1 MKRTKVAF
9 FAEILIEDF
18 DGAARTMF
26 QLINRIDHTQFEY
39 FFIYGNGPDK
49 FEDHLTYKVP
59 TFKIPANEDYCLAIP
74 HLTKSKLERALDH
87 FTPDV
92 IHIATPS
99 LLGFYALNYARKRN
113 IPVLTIYHTHFIAY
127 IAYYLKHVTPLVR
140 PTITWIKKIMT
151 NFYNRCDIVYIPSLE
166 ITRQLIKIGID
177 AGKVTLWKRGIDTSL
192 FNPNKRDCTYIEQ
205 ITQNNKPNLLFVSRL
220 VWEKNLQTLI
230 DIYQYCE
237 NERLDYNLII
247 AGDGTAKS
255 AAMAEMP
262 NAFFLGKQDHQQ
274 LSKLYASADIF
285 IFPSISETYGNVVIE
300 AMASGL
306 PCIIANGGGSA
317 SLVEHGKTGFRCNT
331 NNPKEYMYFVQKIL
345 STPSLHQELKE
356 EGVKYV
362 KSLDWNELASRYF
375 DDVNRLANIRTEPKL
390 AWAN

>member
-1 MKRTKVAF
+1 
-9 FAEILIEDF
+9 
-18 DGAARTMF
+18 
-26 QLINRIDHTQFEY
+26 
-39 FFIYGNGPDK
+39 
-49 FEDHLTYKVP
+49 
-59 TFKIPANEDYCLAIP
+59 
-74 HLTKSKLERALDH
+74 
-87 FTPDV
+87 
-92 IHIATPS
+92 PS

-151 NFYNRCDIVYIPSLE
+151 NFYNRCDIIYIPSLE

-177 AGKVTLWKRGIDTSL
+177 AGKVTVWKRGIDTSL

-262 NAFFLGKQDHQQ
+262 DAFFLGKQDHQQ

-317 SLVEHGKTGFRCNT
+317 SLVEHGKPGFRCNT
-331 NNPKEYMYFVQKIL
+331 NNPKEYMYFVHKIL
-345 STPSLHQELKE
+345 SPHSL
-356 EGVKYV
+356 
-362 KSLDWNELASRYF
+362 
-375 DDVNRLANIRTEPKL
+375 
-390 AWAN
+390 